1 MTHRFFVASL
11 PIILLLAV
19 GYIAFHAPRAFSAP
33 PAQGPVSTPTS
44 ITLKPGDRTYTVQ
57 PNDSYWSIAQK
68 VYGNGTRYTLI
79 LQANNLTEKS
89 KLRVGLVL
97 IIPATAETTVTVAPT
112 GQLNANALVTPS
124 PLPILQ
130 STVQPTAVPTLAPT
144 AQPTAVPTLPPVSVV
159 ARSQPTGAST
169 PADPALSRST
179 TTLPSELRNQ
189 QLLTALDILSGIFA
203 ATSVIC
209 AFLAYQSYNRAK
221 RFEKMVIVRRRARS
235 HADLI

>member
-1 MTHRFFVASL
+1 MTHRYFCLSL
-11 PIILLLAV
+11 PIILLLAW
-19 GYIAFHAPRAFSAP
+19 GYVAFHAPSAFSAP
-33 PAQGPVSTPTS
+33 PAQGPVTTPTS

-57 PNDSYWSIAQK
+57 ANDSYWSIAQK
-68 VYGNGTRYTLI
+68 MYGNGNKYNLI

-89 KLRVGLVL
+89 KLRVGSVL
-97 IIPATAETTVTVAPT
+97 IIPGVAETPVTVAPT
-112 GQLNANALVTPS
+112 GRAPPVAPVTPT
-124 PLPILQ
+124 PLPNLQ
-130 STVQPTAVPTLAPT
+130 ATGQPTAVPTLAPT

-159 ARSQPTGAST
+159 ARSQPPAAGT
-169 PADPALSRST
+169 PADPAATRSGAN
-179 TTLPSELRNQ
+179 LPSELRNQ

-235 HADLI
+235 HADVI

>member
-1 MTHRFFVASL
+1 MIHRFFAASL
-11 PIILLLAV
+11 PIFLLIGAF
-19 GYIAFHAPRAFSAP
+19 GYVSFHAPRVFSAP
-33 PAQGPVSTPTS
+33 PAQNPGTTPTS

-68 VYGNGTRYTLI
+68 VYGNGSKYKLI
-79 LQANNLTEKS
+79 LQANNLTEKTP
-89 KLRVGLVL
+89 LRVGSVL
-97 IIPATAETTVTVAPT
+97 IIPATEDAAATIAPT
-112 GQLNANALVTPS
+112 SPLRPPVPVTPTS
-124 PLPILQ
+124 LPILQ
-130 STVQPTAVPTLAPT
+130 PTALPTLAPT
-144 AQPTAVPTLPPVSVV
+144 TAPTAVPTLPPISVV
-159 ARSQPTGAST
+159 ARSQPPGAASP
-169 PADPALSRST
+169 PADPGTSPT
-179 TTLPSELRNQ
+179 TTSLPSDLRNQ

>member
-1 MTHRFFVASL
+1 MIHRCFVVSL
-11 PIILLLAV
+11 PIILLLAF
-19 GYIAFHAPRAFSAP
+19 GYTAFHAPSASSAP
-33 PAQGPVSTPTS
+33 PAQNPGTTPTS

-68 VYGNGTRYTLI
+68 MYGNGSKYNLI
-79 LQANNLTEKS
+79 LQANNLTEKT
-89 KLRVGLVL
+89 KLRVGSVL
-97 IIPATAETTVTVAPT
+97 IIPGTAETPATVAPT
-112 GQLNANALVTPS
+112 SQSQAVAPVTPT

-130 STVQPTAVPTLAPT
+130 PT

-159 ARSQPTGAST
+159 ARSQPPAAST
-169 PADPALSRST
+169 PADPPTARSAGNV
-179 TTLPSELRNQ
+179 PPELRNQ